1 MNLSGNRS
9 DSTRALVSPTTI
21 STSSM
26 SLSGTNELPIAYASE
41 TDPIFSAWNRS
52 TGIIITEAQ
61 IQPGIAFPV
70 TLTGIQTLTNKTITS
85 PLGLVKADVG
95 LSLVDNTADLSKPL
109 SIAMSVA
116 LALKE
121 DLSNKSLNIVTD
133 ALSDTK
139 YPSVKATKTYV
150 DSKIVG
156 IFAHNDTTAKQGGS
170 AGEYFH
176 LTTAQHTIATQTA
189 TAARAG
195 YLSAADFIAF
205 SAAGTGVATSLV
217 TTNFSIVESGGK
229 LLIKY
234 GGTTIAS
241 FSSAGYFKA
250 KDEISAFTTP

>member
-9 DSTRALVSPTTI
+9 DSTRALVSATTI

-26 SLSGTNELPIAYASE
+26 SLSGINELPIPYGAE
-41 TDPIFSAWNRS
+41 IDPIFTAWNRS
-52 TGIIITEAQ
+52 TGIVINESQ
-61 IQPGIAFPV
+61 IQPGISFPV
-70 TLTGIQTLTNKTITS
+70 TLTGIQTLTNKTIIS
-85 PLGLVKADVG
+85 PSGLVKADVG
-95 LSLVDNTADLSKPL
+95 LSLVDNTADISKPL
-109 SIAMSVA
+109 SIAMYVA
-116 LALKE
+116 LSLKE
-121 DLSNKSLNIVTD
+121 NLSNKSLNVTTD

-156 IFAHNDTTAKQGGS
+156 VFAHNDTTSIQGGS
-170 AGEYFH
+170 VGEYYH
-176 LTTAQHTIATQTA
+176 LTSAQYTIATQTA

-195 YLSAADFIAF
+195 YLSAADFISF
-205 SAAGTGVATSLV
+205 SSAGTGIATSLV

-234 GGTTIAS
+234 GATTIAS

-250 KDEISAFTTP
+250 KDEVSAFATP